1 MDARRDGDCL
11 VPLPPVDGMP
21 YLPVGMF
28 PETLKDLKTLDGPLS
43 LLLHHGA

>member
-11 VPLPPVDGMP
+11 VPLPPVDRMP
-21 YLPVGMF
+21 YLPVSVF
-28 PETLKDLKTLDGPLS
+28 PETLKDLKTLDGPFS